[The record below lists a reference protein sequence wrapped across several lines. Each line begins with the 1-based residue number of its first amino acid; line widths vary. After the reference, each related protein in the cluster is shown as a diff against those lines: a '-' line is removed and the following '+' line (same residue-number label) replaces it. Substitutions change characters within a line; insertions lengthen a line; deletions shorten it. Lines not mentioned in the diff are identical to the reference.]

1 MESALALTI
10 LGTLGWKL
18 VDFSKFLT
26 NKQWNAAVT
35 QLYAWLVG
43 IVLVVLTSAADVFEG
58 FALPGM
64 TVPVGDMDFGSLLV
78 VGMSMSSLMGVG
90 FDFKKAIDGSDSAVV
105 PPLTTVQDKRT
116 T

>member
-18 VDFSKFLT
+18 VDFTKYLT
-26 NKQWNAAVT
+26 NKDWNAAAT
-35 QLYAWLVG
+35 QLYAWAIG
-43 IVLVVLTSAADVFEG
+43 IVLVVLASAADVFEG

-64 TVPVGDMDFGSLLV
+64 TVPVGDMDIGSLLV

-90 FDFKKAIDGSDSAVV
+90 FDFKKALDGSDSAVT
-105 PPLTTVQDKRT
+105 PPLTGTST
-116 T
+116 NST